1 MSRQRAYAA
10 AGAAVLAVAAVAVL
24 AAAGPGGTIP
34 DIFQI
39 QATYRDGHVT
49 ISFADASG
57 GTTRTIVE
65 ILGMGET
72 FHRTYGAGGFEE
84 RIPFPG
90 PPRYGWG
97 AHPVIF
103 DIRHD
108 TLGDLRIKTEIR
120 DAGEPPA
127 PLLLER

>member
-1 MSRQRAYAA
+1 MSRRRAYVA
-10 AGAAVLAVAAVAVL
+10 AGAAVLAVAVAL
-24 AAAGPGGTIP
+24 GAAGPADTVP
-34 DIFQI
+34 DAFQI
-39 QATYRDGHVT
+39 QATYLDGHVT

-57 GTTRTIVE
+57 GTTRTVVE
-65 ILGMGET
+65 ILGMEET

>member
-1 MSRQRAYAA
+1 MSRRRAYVA
-10 AGAAVLAVAAVAVL
+10 AGAAVLAAAVAL
-24 AAAGPGGTIP
+24 GAAGPGNTVP
-34 DIFQI
+34 DTFQI
-39 QATYRDGHVT
+39 QAAYRDGHVT
-49 ISFADASG
+49 ISFADSSG

-65 ILGMGET
+65 ILGMEET

-120 DAGEPPA
+120 DAGDPPA

>member
-1 MSRQRAYAA
+1 MSRRRAYVA
-10 AGAAVLAVAAVAVL
+10 AGAAVLAVAVAL
-24 AAAGPGGTIP
+24 GAAGPGDTVP
-34 DIFQI
+34 DAFQI
-39 QATYRDGHVT
+39 QATYLDGHVT

-57 GTTRTIVE
+57 GTTRTVVE

-84 RIPFPG
+84 RIQFPG

>member
-1 MSRQRAYAA
+1 MSRRRAYVA
-10 AGAAVLAVAAVAVL
+10 AGAAVLAVAVAL
-24 AAAGPGGTIP
+24 GAAGPGDTVP
-34 DIFQI
+34 DAFQI
-39 QATYRDGHVT
+39 QATYLDGHVT

-57 GTTRTIVE
+57 GTTRTVVE

>member
-1 MSRQRAYAA
+1 MSRRRAYAA
-10 AGAAVLAVAAVAVL
+10 AGAAVLVAAVAL
-24 AAAGPGGTIP
+24 GAAGPGDTIP
-34 DIFQI
+34 DTFQI
-39 QATYRDGHVT
+39 QATYQDGHIT

-57 GTTRTIVE
+57 GTTRTVVE
-65 ILGMGET
+65 VLGMGET

>member
-1 MSRQRAYAA
+1 MSRRRAYAA
-10 AGAAVLAVAAVAVL
+10 ASAAVLVAAVAL
-24 AAAGPGGTIP
+24 GAAGPGDTIP
-34 DIFQI
+34 DTFQI
-39 QATYRDGHVT
+39 QATYQDGHIT

-57 GTTRTIVE
+57 GTIRTVVE
-65 ILGMGET
+65 VLGMGET

>member
-1 MSRQRAYAA
+1 MSRRRAYVA
-10 AGAAVLAVAAVAVL
+10 AGAAVLAVAVAL
-24 AAAGPGGTIP
+24 GAAGPGDTVP
-34 DIFQI
+34 DTFQI
-39 QATYRDGHVT
+39 QATYLDGHVT

-57 GTTRTIVE
+57 GTTRTVVE
-65 ILGMGET
+65 ILGMEET

>member
-1 MSRQRAYAA
+1 MSRRRAYVA
-10 AGAAVLAVAAVAVL
+10 AGAAVLAVAVAL
-24 AAAGPGGTIP
+24 GAAGPGDTVP
-34 DIFQI
+34 DAFQI
-39 QATYRDGHVT
+39 QATYLDGHVT

-57 GTTRTIVE
+57 GATRTVVE

-84 RIPFPG
+84 RIPFSG

>member
-1 MSRQRAYAA
+1 MSRRRAYAA
-10 AGAAVLAVAAVAVL
+10 AGAAVLVAAVAL
-24 AAAGPGGTIP
+24 GAAGPGDTIP
-34 DIFQI
+34 DTFQI
-39 QATYRDGHVT
+39 QATYQDGHVT

-57 GTTRTIVE
+57 GTTRTVVE
-65 ILGMGET
+65 VLGMGET

-84 RIPFPG
+84 RIPFPS

>member
-1 MSRQRAYAA
+1 MSRRRAYVA
-10 AGAAVLAVAAVAVL
+10 AGAAVLAVAVAL
-24 AAAGPGGTIP
+24 GAAGPGDTVP
-34 DIFQI
+34 DTFQI
-39 QATYRDGHVT
+39 QATYLDGHVT

-57 GTTRTIVE
+57 GTTRTVVE

>member
-1 MSRQRAYAA
+1 MSRRRAYVA
-10 AGAAVLAVAAVAVL
+10 AGAAVLAVAVAL
-24 AAAGPGGTIP
+24 GAAGPGDTVP
-34 DIFQI
+34 DVFQI
-39 QATYRDGHVT
+39 RATYLDGHVT

-57 GTTRTIVE
+57 GTTRTVVE
-65 ILGMGET
+65 ILGMEET

-84 RIPFPG
+84 QIPFPG

>member
-1 MSRQRAYAA
+1 MSRRRAYVA
-10 AGAAVLAVAAVAVL
+10 AGAAVLAVAVTL
-24 AAAGPGGTIP
+24 GAAGPGDTVP
-34 DIFQI
+34 DAFQI
-39 QATYRDGHVT
+39 QATYLDGHVT

-57 GTTRTIVE
+57 GTTRTVVE

>member
-1 MSRQRAYAA
+1 MSRWRAYVA
-10 AGAAVLAVAAVAVL
+10 AGAAVLAVAVAL
-24 AAAGPGGTIP
+24 GAASPGDTVP

-39 QATYRDGHVT
+39 QATYLDGHVT

-57 GTTRTIVE
+57 GTTRTVVE
-65 ILGMGET
+65 ILGMDET

-120 DAGEPPA
+120 DAWEPPA

>member
-1 MSRQRAYAA
+1 MSRRRAYVA
-10 AGAAVLAVAAVAVL
+10 AGAAVLAVAVAL
-24 AAAGPGGTIP
+24 GAAGPGDTVP
-34 DIFQI
+34 DAFQI
-39 QATYRDGHVT
+39 QAIYLDGHVT
-49 ISFADASG
+49 ISFVDASG
-57 GTTRTIVE
+57 GTTRTVVE